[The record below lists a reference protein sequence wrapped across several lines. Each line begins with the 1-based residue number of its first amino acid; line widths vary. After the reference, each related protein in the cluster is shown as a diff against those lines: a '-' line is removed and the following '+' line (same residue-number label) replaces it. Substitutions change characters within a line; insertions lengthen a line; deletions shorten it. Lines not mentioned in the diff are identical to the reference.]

1 MSQTIT
7 KHIGEGFA
15 RGELYAALAYDSTDQ
30 FGGMKIKALMLNSTG
45 RISFLDAN
53 AYIYSSATTVLDICA
68 TTINITGSTVTAFTY
83 PVTITQTN
91 PTSATN
97 GIYSLINAGSDWTT
111 GSLAAIRGKA
121 VSTTTTLTSGNIYGG
136 WFGLMLD
143 TNFAGEG
150 LGLSC
155 GIYANVDTANTVS
168 TVPSAVAYFEIASGT
183 GADYANMPILVL
195 ADGST
200 SQSNY
205 ALSLGFAPAGNTVSA
220 TNSSDILYHQTIH
233 IMANGSD
240 AYIPYST
247 GAGTYTTAYPIVSTS
262 YQTITNTGPTSAT
275 NAFYSLV
282 TADAAWTTGSIAAV
296 RGRTNVTMTGAGGNV
311 YGGWFAI
318 KFVSGAPTGL
328 GLSTG
333 LYAEAGS
340 DITGI
345 KVSSVLQACL
355 IGNKDM
361 TAVPILVL
369 QDNVTGTQTNILME
383 VGFAAGASTV
393 SSGADATTKVLRTG
407 GNAATNIQNKQG
419 LHVRVNGAY
428 YYIPL
433 IADGDWQDD

>member
-1 MSQTIT
+1 MTQTIR
-7 KHIGEGFA
+7 KSIGEGVGT
-15 RGELYAALAYDSTDQ
+15 GELYAALAYDANDKY
-30 FGGMKIKALMLNSTG
+30 GGMKIKALMLNSTG

-53 AYIYSSATTVLDICA
+53 SYIYSSATTVLDIVA

-311 YGGWFAI
+311 YGGWFGI

-361 TAVPILVL
+361 TGVPILVL
-369 QDNVTGTQTNILME
+369 QDNVTGTQTNILLE

-393 SSGADATTKVLRTG
+393 STGAKSSTTLVSTGLTEATAAAHITAALRV
-407 GNAATNIQNKQG
+407 Q
-419 LHVRVNGAY
+419 VNGTIY
-428 YYIPL
+428 WLPL
-433 IADGDWQDD
+433 MDSSALA